1 MMRKI
6 VLILLL
12 LVCLLAG
19 CKSSGQATDYPAA
32 IMVHGNIY
40 YYSVEVIPGEID
52 ESSILGYT
60 ESYTNTFPEKH
71 GETNFNRELGMPY
84 ARVEGGIAVLNDN
97 EWHMCYP
104 KAKGIQPEAKVF
116 LPETMPEDF
125 EFSLTWGCYGISS
138 YNSKS
143 GVLVKTTDATH
154 PTDYVACYELS
165 KEEKQQ
171 IYEIIRTLNPEDYP
185 DVYDPQEGECMSEP
199 SMTLVLTVK
208 SNGTEKAISV
218 KDIAYDFTAKNK
230 KGQAFLTACDKIKT
244 LLIETE
250 EWKELPDYEF
260 KYE

>member
-1 MMRKI
+1 MKRIII
-6 VLILLL
+6 VLLMLS
-12 LVCLLAG
+12 CLLAG
-19 CKSSGQATDYPAA
+19 CGPDVATDYPAA
-32 IMVHGNIY
+32 IMVHGKIY
-40 YYSVEVIPGEID
+40 YLSVEEIPGEVD
-52 ESSILGYT
+52 ESAILGYT

-84 ARVEGGIAVLNDN
+84 ARVEGGMAVLYDN
-97 EWHMCYP
+97 EWRLCYP
-104 KAKGIQPEAKVF
+104 KEKGVQQEQTVF
-116 LPETMPEDF
+116 LPENMPEDF

-138 YNSKS
+138 YDSKT
-143 GVLVKTTDATH
+143 GMLVKATDATH

-165 KEEKQQ
+165 EVEKQQ

-208 SNGTEKAISV
+208 SNGTEKAISA
-218 KDIAYDFTAKNK
+218 KDIAYAFTAKNK
-230 KGQAFLTACDKIKT
+230 KGQAFLTACDRIKT

-250 EWKELPDYEF
+250 EWKALPDYEF